1 MADRTIKIVLD
12 ASVTGLVNGFKTAS
26 TAASDFGN
34 KLSDGISKNEQHI
47 NTLSNSLGAIGLM
60 ATAGAGLAVK
70 TFMDFDA
77 AMSNVAATGDDARG
91 SIELLREAAIQA
103 GADTSFSATE
113 AAGAIEELA
122 KAGLSAAD
130 ILGGGLDGALDLA
143 AAGGLSVADAA
154 QYASTAMAQFGLEG
168 RDVTHIA
175 DLLAAGAG
183 KANGDVSDMGAAL
196 NQAGLVAAQTG
207 LSIEET
213 TGALAAF
220 AQAGLLGSDA
230 GTSLKTMLQRL
241 SAPTGEAAALMA
253 ELGISAYDLAT
264 GEFVGLPT
272 LAGQLTDALGAMT
285 PAARNAAMA
294 TMFGSDAVRAAGVIY
309 QNGEGGIRDWITAVD
324 DQGYAAETAATK
336 LDNLK
341 GDLEGL
347 GGSLETAFINGGSA
361 ANDMLRNIVQ
371 GADGVV
377 DAIGQLP
384 SPILNATTLLVGGGG
399 LVALGT
405 AGLGKLVIGVNNV
418 KIAMSTMGISAKA
431 ATIAVGGVGLAL
443 GVAAVG
449 LTAWA
454 TKAAEARARTDEY
467 KDTLDELGN
476 ATDETVKKFNTDL
489 VEAASSWMSGSRDLI
504 GVSEELG
511 LSFQDLQG
519 YIQGNADSVEKV
531 KKATSEYVSEGNIF
545 EKAVGTRGQL
555 MNDFNGFLDENA
567 RAIANG
573 KTETELAAAA
583 AEAAGISTGV
593 ASAATEAYTAQL
605 EASAAASQEWIEAT
619 SAIYSSFVD
628 LGGAYQGAIDKN
640 IEFATAT
647 AEATSS
653 SEDSWEDFYDG
664 VSVSA
669 ADYIGS
675 LQAQVAAQEAWA
687 TNMTALSSRVNTT
700 MSGEMRVAANNM
712 IDELMKLGPEG
723 AAQVQLLHDMSD
735 TELQQVVELYLRKGR
750 ASGDEFANQI
760 NNTRPNDI
768 IVDAD
773 TSAAYSALERF
784 LAIARAQSV
793 VIQARVNADPSY
805 SPATSQN
812 MIMRSAG
819 GWIPGAPSPVD
830 SVHAYLSPGEFV
842 VNSAAAQ
849 RHAALLEAI
858 NAGSMPVGGFANF
871 APQVFNTNAPAAVAN
886 GPTFVAQV
894 SADGLVARGY
904 AEQIAARVVTK
915 QRDTMALYGIG
926 GAP

>member
-34 KLSDGISKNEQHI
+34 RLSDSISKNEQHI
-47 NTLSNSLGAIGLM
+47 NTLSNTLGGVGLGM
-60 ATAGAGLAVK
+60 VAGFGVAVK
-70 TFMDFDA
+70 TFMDFDQ
-77 AMSNVAATGDDARG
+77 AMSNVAATGEDARG
-91 SIELLREAAIQA
+91 SITALREAAIQA

-196 NQAGLVAAQTG
+196 NQAGLVASQTG

-213 TGALAAF
+213 TGSLAAF

-230 GTSLKTMLQRL
+230 GTALKTMLQRL
-241 SAPTGEAAALMA
+241 SAPSGEAAGLM
-253 ELGISAYDLAT
+253 YDAS
-264 GEFVGLPT
+264 GNFVGMANF
-272 LAGQLTDALGAMT
+272 AGQLTDALGDMT
-285 PAARNAAMA
+285 PAQRNATMA
-294 TMFGSDAVRAAGVIY
+294 TIFGADAVRAAGVIY

-361 ANDMLRNIVQ
+361 ANDMLRGMVQ
-371 GADGVV
+371 GADGVF

-384 SPILNATTLLVGGGG
+384 TPILNATTLLVGGGG
-399 LVALGT
+399 LVALGV
-405 AGLGKLVIGVNNV
+405 AGMGKLVIGVNNV
-418 KIAMSTMGISAKA
+418 KIAMSTMGITAKA
-431 ATIAVGGVGLAL
+431 AAVSVGAVGLAL
-443 GVAAVG
+443 GVAAIG

-467 KDTLDELGN
+467 KDTLDNLGN
-476 ATDETVKKFNTDL
+476 ATDATVEKFNKDL
-489 VEAASSWMSGSRDLI
+489 VEASTSWMSGSRDMI
-504 GVSEELG
+504 GVSKELG
-511 LSFQDLQG
+511 LSFEDLQG
-519 YIQGNADSVEKV
+519 YVQGNADSIEKV
-531 KKATSEYVSEGNIF
+531 QKATSTYVGEGNLF

-555 MNDFNGFLDENA
+555 MNEFNGFLDENS

-583 AEAAGISTGV
+583 AEAAGISTDA
-593 ASAATEAYTAQL
+593 ASEATAAYTEQL
-605 EASAAASQEWIEAT
+605 EASAAASQAWIDAT
-619 SAIYSSFVD
+619 SEIYSSFVN

-640 IEFATAT
+640 IEFATAS
-647 AEATSS
+647 AEATAS

-675 LQAQVAAQEAWA
+675 LQAQVAAQESWA
-687 TNMTALSSRVNTT
+687 TNMTTLSTRVNTT
-700 MSGEMRVAANNM
+700 MSGEMRTAANNM
-712 IDELMKLGPEG
+712 IDELLQLGPEG
-723 AAQVQLLHDMSD
+723 AAAVQLLHDMSD
-735 TELQQVVELYLRKGR
+735 GELQQVVELYLRKGR

-760 NNTRPNDI
+760 NNTRPDDI

-773 TSAAYSALERF
+773 TSAAYAALDRF
-784 LAIARAQSV
+784 LSAARNQSV
-793 VIQARVNADPSY
+793 VIQARIAADPSY

-871 APQVFNTNAPAAVAN
+871 APQVFNTNAPAAAAN
-886 GPTFVAQV
+886 GPTFVSNV
-894 SADGLVARGY
+894 RADGLVAEGY
-904 AEQIAARVVTK
+904 ARQIADRTATK
-915 QRDTMALYGIG
+915 HRDMAALYGIG

>member
-26 TAASDFGN
+26 TAAQDFGN
-34 KLSDGISKNEQHI
+34 RLSDNISKNEQHI
-47 NTLSNSLGAIGLM
+47 NTLSNTLGGIGLGLV
-60 ATAGAGLAVK
+60 AGFGAAVS
-70 TFMDFDA
+70 TFASFDQ
-77 AMSNVAATGDDARG
+77 AMSNVAATGEDARG
-91 SIELLREAAIQA
+91 SIEALREAAIQA

-122 KAGLSAAD
+122 KAGLSASD
-130 ILGGGLDGALDLA
+130 ILNGGLAGALDLA

-154 QYASTAMAQFGLEG
+154 QYASTAMAQFGLKG
-168 RDVTHIA
+168 SDVTHIA

-183 KANGDVSDMGAAL
+183 KANGEVSDMGAAL
-196 NQAGLVAAQTG
+196 NQAGLVASQTG

-213 TGALAAF
+213 TGSLAAF

-241 SAPTGEAAALMA
+241 SAPSGEAAGLME
-253 ELGISAYDLAT
+253 ELGISAYDAS
-264 GEFVGLPT
+264 GNFVGMANF
-272 LAGQLTDALGAMT
+272 AGQLTDALGAMT
-285 PAARNAAMA
+285 PAQRNAAMA
-294 TMFGSDAVRAAGVIY
+294 TIFGADAVRAAGVIY
-309 QNGEGGIRDWITAVD
+309 QNGEAGIRDWITAVD
-324 DQGYAAETAATK
+324 DQGYAAETARVK

-361 ANDMLRNIVQ
+361 ANDMLRGIVQ

-384 SPILNATTLLVGGGG
+384 APILNATTLLVGAGG
-399 LVALGT
+399 LAALGV
-405 AGLGKLVIGVNNV
+405 AGMGKLAIGVNNV
-418 KIAMSTMGISAKA
+418 KIALATMGISAKA
-431 ATIAVGGVGLAL
+431 AAASVGLVGLAL

-476 ATDETVKKFNTDL
+476 TTDATAEKFNTSL
-489 VEAASSWMSGSRDLI
+489 VEASSSWMAGSRDMI
-504 GVSEELG
+504 GVADELG
-511 LSFQDLQG
+511 LSFEDLQG
-519 YIQGNADSVEKV
+519 YVQGNADAIARVQE
-531 KKATSEYVSEGNIF
+531 ATSAYVGEGNLF

-555 MNDFNGFLDENA
+555 MNEFNGFLDENS
-567 RAIANG
+567 RAIANS
-573 KTETELAAAA
+573 KTEAELKAAAD
-583 AEAAGISTGV
+583 EAAGVATGV
-593 ASAATEAYTAQL
+593 ASEATAAFTKELETA
-605 EASAAASQEWIEAT
+605 AAASQEWIDAT
-619 SAIYSSFVD
+619 SEIYSSFINLD
-628 LGGAYQGAIDKN
+628 AAYQGAIDKN
-640 IEFATAT
+640 IALATST

-675 LQAQVAAQEAWA
+675 LSAQVAAQEAWA
-687 TNMTALSSRVNTT
+687 TNMLGLSSRVNTT
-700 MSGEMRVAANNM
+700 MTGDMRTAANNM
-712 IDELMKLGPEG
+712 IEELKDLGPEG

-735 TELQQVVELYLRKGR
+735 DELQQVVELYLRKGR

-760 NNTRPNDI
+760 NKTKPNDI

-773 TSAAYSALERF
+773 TSPAMAA
-784 LAIARAQSV
+784 ARALWQNLENKRFTTYIDV
-793 VIQARVNADPSY
+793 VTRGGNPGGG
-805 SPATSQN
+805 
-812 MIMRSAG
+812 SAPLVFAEG
-819 GWIPGAPSPVD
+819 GYTGNGGKYDVAGI
-830 SVHAYLSPGEFV
+830 VHKGEFV
-842 VNSAAAQ
+842 ADQ
-849 RHAALLEAI
+849 DMTRKYRPLLEDMH
-858 NAGSMPVGGFANF
+858 AGRDLGKYMNVYT
-871 APQVFNTNAPAAVAN
+871 APPTVSVNAPTSRSG
-886 GPTFVAQV
+886 GPSVQV
-894 SADGLVARGY
+894 NVNADGLVARGY
-904 AEQIAARVVTK
+904 AEQIANRVVTK

>member
-1 MADRTIKIVLD
+1 M
-12 ASVTGLVNGFKTAS
+12 NGFKTAS

-34 KLSDGISKNEQHI
+34 RLSDGISKNEQHI
-47 NTLSNSLGAIGLM
+47 NTLSNTLGGIGLA

-91 SIELLREAAIQA
+91 SIQQLREAAIQA

-154 QYASTAMAQFGLEG
+154 QYASTAMAQFGLSG

-183 KANGDVSDMGAAL
+183 KANGEVSDMGAAL
-196 NQAGLVAAQTG
+196 NQAGLVASQTG

-213 TGALAAF
+213 TGSLAAF

-241 SAPTGEAAALMA
+241 SAPSGEAAGLMA
-253 ELGISAYDLAT
+253 ELGISAYDAS
-264 GEFVGLPT
+264 GNFVGMAEF
-272 LAGQLTDALGAMT
+272 AGQLTTALGAMT
-285 PAARNAAMA
+285 PAQRNATMA
-294 TMFGSDAVRAAGVIY
+294 TIFGADAVRAAGVIY
-309 QNGEGGIRDWITAVD
+309 QNGEAGIRDWITAVD
-324 DQGYAAETAATK
+324 DQGYAAETARVK

-361 ANDMLRNIVQ
+361 ANDMLRGIVQ
-371 GADGVV
+371 GADAAV
-377 DAIGQLP
+377 DAIGGLP
-384 SPILNATTLLVGGGG
+384 APILNATTMLVGGGG
-399 LVALGT
+399 LVALGV
-405 AGLGKLVIGVNNV
+405 AGVGKLTIGLNNAR
-418 KIAMSTMGISAKA
+418 IAAN
-431 ATIAVGGVGLAL
+431 AL
-443 GVAAVG
+443 GVSTKAAALSAGAIGGAIAIAAVG

-454 TKAAEARARTDEY
+454 SKAAEARARTDEY

-476 ATDETVKKFNTDL
+476 TTDETVKKFNTDL
-489 VEAASSWMSGSRDLI
+489 VEASSSWMSGSRDLM
-504 GVSEELG
+504 GVADELG

-519 YIQGNADSVEKV
+519 YVQGNADAIERV
-531 KKATSEYVSEGNIF
+531 KQATSDYVSEGNLF

-555 MNDFNGFLDENA
+555 MNDFSGFLDDNA

-583 AEAAGISTGV
+583 NEAAGVATGV
-593 ASAATEAYTAQL
+593 ASEATAAFTKEL
-605 EASAAASQEWIEAT
+605 EASAAASQEWIDAT
-619 SAIYSSFVD
+619 SEIYSSFVN
-628 LGGAYQGAIDKN
+628 LGEAYQGAIDKN
-640 IEFATAT
+640 IELATST
-647 AEATSS
+647 ADATSS

-675 LQAQVAAQEAWA
+675 LSAQVAAQEAWA
-687 TNMTALSSRVNTT
+687 ANMTNLSSRVNTT
-700 MSGEMRVAANNM
+700 MTGDMRTAANNM
-712 IDELMKLGPEG
+712 IDELMQLGPEG

-735 TELQQVVELYLRKGR
+735 GELQQVVELYQRKGR
-750 ASGDEFANQI
+750 ASGDEFAGQI
-760 NNTRPNDI
+760 NKTRPNDI

-773 TSAAYSALERF
+773 TSPAMAA
-784 LAIARAQSV
+784 ARALWQSLENRRFTAYIDV
-793 VIQARVNADPSY
+793 VTRGGNPGGGTPMEARAMGGPVVAGRPYLVGEEGMEIFVPARSGTILNASDTARAMQAQPPAYVAPPAWSY
-805 SPATSQN
+805 
-812 MIMRSAG
+812 
-819 GWIPGAPSPVD
+819 
-830 SVHAYLSPGEFV
+830 
-842 VNSAAAQ
+842 
-849 RHAALLEAI
+849 AI
-858 NAGSMPVGGFANF
+858 G
-871 APQVFNTNAPAAVAN
+871 PAATGG
-886 GPTFVAQV
+886 GPTINNTI

-904 AEQIAARVVTK
+904 AEQIASRVVTK